1 MASIKDQN
9 RYRSV
14 DPKTRPPRPLQ
25 QPAPSRLPKGVDD
38 IRKTKEYKAAARRY
52 VRSLSVSFFFFLLWS
67 LDSKWYRATVR
78 NLILS
83 ISRWTTTIVGLPI
96 LMYTSY
102 ILYERRE
109 FFMLRQSQH
118 SLDCTYTNL
127 SHFSLCWQESQ
138 AAWRCAGTE
147 GLIHFSLFLI
157 LLKAEFYVRSKPK
170 WSLRG
175 FTTVYKK
182 S

>member
-14 DPKTRPPRPLQ
+14 DPKTRPPRPVQ

-52 VRSLSVSFFFFLLWS
+52 VSSLFVSFFFALVFRWQMIHSNNEKSNRL
-67 LDSKWYRATVR
+67 
-78 NLILS
+78 
-83 ISRWTTTIVGLPI
+83 SRWTTTIVGLPI

-109 FFMLRQSQH
+109 FFMPRQSQP
-118 SLDCTYTNL
+118 SFDCTSTNS
-127 SHFSLCWQESQ
+127 SHLSLCWQESQ

-147 GLIHFSLFLI
+147 GLSHFSLFFI
-157 LLKAEFYVRSKPK
+157 PPRVEFYVQSKPD
-170 WSLRG
+170 
-175 FTTVYKK
+175 
-182 S
+182 